1 MLDTVD
7 AVDVLLERPRAVFA
21 VLNVADPSLVFDT
34 LDVGL
39 GGRKVGDNTSAPA
52 PALRAVDASDRTD
65 FAEDLGLI
73 PAPGE
78 TVLEATLR
86 LSEGEMRDT
95 SVLGRGAD
103 GVVCFSASTS
113 SDSTMDKGVEAAEI
127 NGVVAGVSLE
137 SGRGP
142 GGSVS
147 VFLR

>member
-7 AVDVLLERPRAVFA
+7 AVDVLLECPRSVFA

-39 GGRKVGDNTSAPA
+39 GGRKVGDNAS
-52 PALRAVDASDRTD
+52 RAVDACNRTD

-86 LSEGEMRDT
+86 LSEGEMQE
-95 SVLGRGAD
+95 
-103 GVVCFSASTS
+103 CFGKRS
-113 SDSTMDKGVEAAEI
+113 
-127 NGVVAGVSLE
+127 
-137 SGRGP
+137 
-142 GGSVS
+142 
-147 VFLR
+147 